1 MHAAFFFRRILLKP
15 NIMEI
20 PVPKRPSFW
29 QSATFKLII
38 IGLLILIMLVPG
50 AMIRNLIN
58 EREQTQ
64 LEVLSEIGSKWG
76 YGQTINGPV
85 LSIPYYHYIE
95 QDEKQYR
102 EIRFA
107 HFLPGQLEVEADV
120 TPEIRYRGIYKTVVY
135 NTMLKVSGSF
145 DFPDTDELKIERT
158 AVLPDDAF
166 VQVGITDMR
175 GIQQVLPFGWNQ
187 QVLEVEPGIPTDDI
201 SASGFHV
208 RISLEE
214 GDHFDFQFEL
224 NLNGSDHLYFV
235 PVGKSTN
242 IRMRSPW
249 KHPRFDGAFL
259 PDKRD
264 ISDGGFEASWKVLH
278 LNRNYPQS
286 WKGSAF
292 HTEDSAFGC
301 YLILPVDQYQKTM
314 RSAKY
319 AIMFI
324 ALTFMIFFFVE
335 ILNKRRIHP
344 VQYLIVGLSISI
356 FYVLLLSLGEQVG
369 FNLSYL
375 ISSVA
380 IVGLITAYAAS
391 IFRYSKLTIVLGI
404 CLALL
409 YVFLFILIQLQDYA
423 LLLGSIGLFIAMG
436 LIMYTSRNVDW
447 YSANSLKNQ
456 DKNIGF

>member
-1 MHAAFFFRRILLKP
+1 
-15 NIMEI
+15 MEI

-29 QSATFKLII
+29 QSVTFKLII
-38 IGLLILIMLVPG
+38 IGLLILIMLIPG
-50 AMIRNLIN
+50 AMIRNLIS

-64 LEVLSEIGSKWG
+64 LDVISEIGSKWG

-95 QDEKQYR
+95 QDDKQYR

-107 HFLPGQLEVEADV
+107 HFLPGELVVDADI

-135 NTMLKVSGSF
+135 NTMLKISGSF
-145 DFPDTDELKIERT
+145 DFPDTDKLKIERSL
-158 AVLPDDAF
+158 VLMDDALL
-166 VQVGITDMR
+166 QVGITDMR
-175 GIQQVLPFGWNQ
+175 GIQQVLPFEWNQ
-187 QVLEVEPGIPTDDI
+187 QELEVEPGIPTGDI
-201 SASGFHV
+201 SGSGFHV
-208 RISLEE
+208 KISLEE
-214 GDHFDFQFEL
+214 RDRFDFQFEL

-242 IRMRSPW
+242 IRMKSSWR
-249 KHPRFDGAFL
+249 HPRFDGAFL

-264 ISDGGFEASWKVLH
+264 ISDDGFEASWNVLH

-286 WKGSAF
+286 WKGSAY
-292 HTEDSAFGC
+292 HTEESAFGC
-301 YLILPVDQYQKTM
+301 FLILPVDQYQKTM

-335 ILNKRRIHP
+335 ILNRRRIHP
-344 VQYLIVGLSISI
+344 VQYLLVGLSISI
-356 FYVLLLSLGEQVG
+356 FYVLLLSLGEQIG

-375 ISSVA
+375 ISGVG

-391 IFRYSKLTIVLGI
+391 IFRHLKLTMILGI
-404 CLALL
+404 CLVLL

-423 LLLGSIGLFIAMG
+423 LLLGSIGLFVAMG

-447 YSANSLKNQ
+447 YSTTSLKNQ
-456 DKNIGF
+456 DQQIGF

>member
-1 MHAAFFFRRILLKP
+1 
-15 NIMEI
+15 MEI

-29 QSATFKLII
+29 QSVTFKLII
-38 IGLLILIMLVPG
+38 IGLLILIMLIPG
-50 AMIRNLIN
+50 AMIRGLIS

-64 LEVLSEIGSKWG
+64 LDVISEIGSKWG
-76 YGQTINGPV
+76 YGQTLNGPV

-95 QDEKQYR
+95 QDDKQFR

-107 HFLPGQLEVEADV
+107 HFLPGVLEVDAVV

-135 NTMLKVSGSF
+135 NSVLKVSGFF
-145 DFPDTDELKIERT
+145 DFPDTDKLKIERGSI
-158 AVLPDDAF
+158 LPDDAF

-175 GIQQVLPFGWNQ
+175 GIQQALSFKWNQ
-187 QVLEVEPGIPTDDI
+187 QALDVEPGIPTGDI
-201 SASGFHV
+201 SGSGFHV
-208 RISLEE
+208 KLSLEE
-214 GDHFDFQFEL
+214 RGRFDFQFEV

-242 IRMRSPW
+242 IRMNSSW
-249 KHPRFDGAFL
+249 GHPRFDGAFL

-264 ISDGGFEASWKVLH
+264 ITDGGFEAAWNVLH

-286 WKGSAF
+286 WKGSAY
-292 HTEDSAFGC
+292 HTEESAFGC
-301 YLILPVDQYQKTM
+301 FLILPVDQYRKTM

-335 ILNKRRIHP
+335 ILNRRRIHP
-344 VQYLIVGLSISI
+344 VQYLLVGLSISI
-356 FYVLLLSLGEQVG
+356 FYVLLLSLGEQIG

-375 ISSVA
+375 VSSVA
-380 IVGLITAYAAS
+380 IVCLITAYAAG
-391 IFRYSKLTIVLGI
+391 IFRHFKLTMILGI
-404 CLALL
+404 CLVLL
-409 YVFLFILIQLQDYA
+409 YAFLFILIQLQDYA

-447 YSANSLKNQ
+447 YSTTSLKNQ
-456 DKNIGF
+456 DKQIGF

>member
-1 MHAAFFFRRILLKP
+1 
-15 NIMEI
+15 MEI

-29 QSATFKLII
+29 QSVTFKLII
-38 IGLLILIMLVPG
+38 IGLLILIMLIPG
-50 AMIRNLIN
+50 AMIRNLIS

-64 LEVLSEIGSKWG
+64 VDVISEIGSKWG

-95 QDEKQYR
+95 QDDKQYR

-107 HFLPGQLEVEADV
+107 HFLPGELVVDADI

-135 NTMLKVSGSF
+135 NTVLKISGSF
-145 DFPDTDELKIERT
+145 DFPDTDKLKIERSL
-158 AVLPDDAF
+158 VLMDDALL
-166 VQVGITDMR
+166 QVGITDMR
-175 GIQQVLPFGWNQ
+175 GIQQVLPFEWNQ
-187 QVLEVEPGIPTDDI
+187 QELEVEPGIPTGDI
-201 SASGFHV
+201 SSSGFHV
-208 RISLEE
+208 KISLEE
-214 GDHFDFQFEL
+214 RDRFDFQFEL

-242 IRMRSPW
+242 ILMKSSWR
-249 KHPRFDGAFL
+249 HPRFDGAFL

-264 ISDGGFEASWKVLH
+264 ISDDGFEASWNVLH

-286 WKGSAF
+286 WKGYAY
-292 HTEDSAFGC
+292 HTEESAFGSF
-301 YLILPVDQYQKTM
+301 LILPVDQFQKTM

-335 ILNKRRIHP
+335 ILNRRRIHP
-344 VQYLIVGLSISI
+344 VQYLLVGLSISI
-356 FYVLLLSLGEQVG
+356 FYVLLLSLGEQIG

-375 ISSVA
+375 ISGVA

-391 IFRYSKLTIVLGI
+391 IFRHLKLTMILGI
-404 CLALL
+404 CLILL

-447 YSANSLKNQ
+447 YSTTSLKNQ
-456 DKNIGF
+456 DQQIGF

>member
-1 MHAAFFFRRILLKP
+1 
-15 NIMEI
+15 MEI

-29 QSATFKLII
+29 QSVTFKLII
-38 IGLLILIMLVPG
+38 IGLLILIMLIPG
-50 AMIRNLIN
+50 AMIRNLIS

-64 LEVLSEIGSKWG
+64 VDVISEIGSKWG
-76 YGQTINGPV
+76 YGQTVNGPV

-95 QDEKQYR
+95 QDDKQYR

-107 HFLPGQLEVEADV
+107 HFLPGELVVDADI

-135 NTMLKVSGSF
+135 NTVLKISGSF
-145 DFPDTDELKIERT
+145 DFPDTDKLKIERSS
-158 AVLPDDAF
+158 VLMDDALL
-166 VQVGITDMR
+166 QVGITDMR
-175 GIQQVLPFGWNQ
+175 GIQQVLPFEWNQ
-187 QVLEVEPGIPTDDI
+187 QELEVEPGIPTGDI
-201 SASGFHV
+201 SGSGFHV
-208 RISLEE
+208 KISLEE
-214 GDHFDFQFEL
+214 RDRFDFQFEL

-242 IRMRSPW
+242 IRMKSSWR
-249 KHPRFDGAFL
+249 HPRFDGAFL

-264 ISDGGFEASWKVLH
+264 ISDDGFEASWNVLH

-286 WKGSAF
+286 WKGSAY
-292 HTEDSAFGC
+292 HTEESAFGC
-301 YLILPVDQYQKTM
+301 FLILPVDQYQKTM

-335 ILNKRRIHP
+335 ILNRRRIHP
-344 VQYLIVGLSISI
+344 VQYLLVGLSISI
-356 FYVLLLSLGEQVG
+356 FYVLLLSLGEQIG

-375 ISSVA
+375 ISGVA

-391 IFRYSKLTIVLGI
+391 IFRHLKLTMILGI
-404 CLALL
+404 CLVLL

-423 LLLGSIGLFIAMG
+423 LLLGSIGLFVAMG

-447 YSANSLKNQ
+447 YSTTSLKNQ
-456 DKNIGF
+456 DQQIGF

>member
-1 MHAAFFFRRILLKP
+1 
-15 NIMEI
+15 MEI

-29 QSATFKLII
+29 QSVTFKLII
-38 IGLLILIMLVPG
+38 IGLLILIMLIPG
-50 AMIRNLIN
+50 AMIRNLIS

-64 LEVLSEIGSKWG
+64 VDVISEIGSKWG

-95 QDEKQYR
+95 QDDKQYR

-107 HFLPGQLEVEADV
+107 HFLPGELVVDADI

-135 NTMLKVSGSF
+135 NTVLKISGSF
-145 DFPDTDELKIERT
+145 DFPDTDKLKIERSL
-158 AVLPDDAF
+158 VLMDDALL
-166 VQVGITDMR
+166 QVGITDMR
-175 GIQQVLPFGWNQ
+175 GIQQVLPFEWNQ
-187 QVLEVEPGIPTDDI
+187 QELEVEPGIPTGDI
-201 SASGFHV
+201 SSSGFHV
-208 RISLEE
+208 KISLEE
-214 GDHFDFQFEL
+214 RDRFDFQFEL

-242 IRMRSPW
+242 IRMKSSWR
-249 KHPRFDGAFL
+249 HPRFDGAFL

-264 ISDGGFEASWKVLH
+264 ISDDGFEASWNVLH

-286 WKGSAF
+286 WKGYAY
-292 HTEDSAFGC
+292 HTEESAFGC
-301 YLILPVDQYQKTM
+301 FLILPVDQYQKAM

-335 ILNKRRIHP
+335 ILNRRRIHP
-344 VQYLIVGLSISI
+344 VQYLLVGLSISI
-356 FYVLLLSLGEQVG
+356 FYVLLLSLGEQIG

-375 ISSVA
+375 ISGVA

-391 IFRYSKLTIVLGI
+391 IFRHLKLTMILGI
-404 CLALL
+404 CLVLL

-447 YSANSLKNQ
+447 YSTTSLKNQ
-456 DKNIGF
+456 DQQIGF

>member
-1 MHAAFFFRRILLKP
+1 M
-15 NIMEI
+15 
-20 PVPKRPSFW
+20 
-29 QSATFKLII
+29 LI
-38 IGLLILIMLVPG
+38 PG
-50 AMIRNLIN
+50 AMIRNLIS

-64 LEVLSEIGSKWG
+64 VDVISEIGSKWG

-95 QDEKQYR
+95 QDDKQYR

-107 HFLPGQLEVEADV
+107 HFLPGELVVDADI

-135 NTMLKVSGSF
+135 NTVLKISGSF
-145 DFPDTDELKIERT
+145 DFPDTDKLKIERSL
-158 AVLPDDAF
+158 VLMDDALL
-166 VQVGITDMR
+166 QVGITDMR
-175 GIQQVLPFGWNQ
+175 GIQQVLPFEWNQ
-187 QVLEVEPGIPTDDI
+187 QELEVEPGIPTGDI
-201 SASGFHV
+201 SGSGFHV
-208 RISLEE
+208 KISLEE
-214 GDHFDFQFEL
+214 RDRFDFQFEL

-242 IRMRSPW
+242 IRMKSSWR
-249 KHPRFDGAFL
+249 HPRFDGAFL

-264 ISDGGFEASWKVLH
+264 ISDDGFEASWNVLH

-286 WKGSAF
+286 WKGSAY
-292 HTEDSAFGC
+292 HTEESAFGC
-301 YLILPVDQYQKTM
+301 FLILPVDQYQKTM

-335 ILNKRRIHP
+335 ILNRRRIHP
-344 VQYLIVGLSISI
+344 VQYLLVGLSISI
-356 FYVLLLSLGEQVG
+356 FYVLLLSLGEQIG

-375 ISSVA
+375 ISGVA

-391 IFRYSKLTIVLGI
+391 IFRHLKLTMILGI
-404 CLALL
+404 CLVLL

-423 LLLGSIGLFIAMG
+423 LLLGSIGLFVAMG

-447 YSANSLKNQ
+447 YSTTSLKNQ
-456 DKNIGF
+456 DQQIGF

>member
-1 MHAAFFFRRILLKP
+1 
-15 NIMEI
+15 MEI

-29 QSATFKLII
+29 QSVTFKLIL
-38 IGLLILIMLVPG
+38 IGLLILIMLIPV

-64 LEVLSEIGSKWG
+64 QGVISEIDSKWG
-76 YGQTINGPV
+76 YAQTLNGPV
-85 LSIPYYHYIE
+85 LSIPYYYYVE
-95 QDEKQYR
+95 QDDKQYR

-107 HFLPGQLEVEADV
+107 HFLPGELEVVADV

-135 NTMLKVSGSF
+135 NTLMKVSGTF
-145 DFPDTDELKIERT
+145 DFPDTDKLKIDRRS
-158 AVLPDDAF
+158 VLPDDAF

-175 GIQQVLPFGWNQ
+175 GIQQALSFEWDQ
-187 QVLEVEPGIPTDDI
+187 QVLEVEPGIPTSDI
-201 SASGFHV
+201 SSSGFHV
-208 RISLEE
+208 KIPLEE
-214 GDHFDFQFEL
+214 RDRFDFQFDI

-235 PVGKSTN
+235 PVGKSTS
-242 IRMRSPW
+242 IRMRSSW
-249 KHPRFDGAFL
+249 EHPRFDGAFL

-264 ISDGGFEASWKVLH
+264 ISDTGFEATWNVLH

-286 WKGSAF
+286 WKGSAYQ
-292 HTEDSAFGC
+292 TEASAFGC

-335 ILNKRRIHP
+335 TLNKRRIHP
-344 VQYLIVGLSISI
+344 VQYLLVGLSISI
-356 FYVLLLSLGEQVG
+356 FYVLLLSLGEQIG

-380 IVGLITAYAAS
+380 IVALITAYAAS
-391 IFRYSKLTIVLGI
+391 IFRHLKLTMILGI
-404 CLALL
+404 CLAIL

-423 LLLGSIGLFIAMG
+423 LLLGSLGLFVAMG
-436 LIMYTSRNVDW
+436 GIMYTSRKVDW
-447 YSANSLKNQ
+447 YSSTFLKNQ
-456 DKNIGF
+456 DKQIGF

>member
-1 MHAAFFFRRILLKP
+1 
-15 NIMEI
+15 MEI

-29 QSATFKLII
+29 QSVTFKLII
-38 IGLLILIMLVPG
+38 IGLLMLIMLIPG
-50 AMIRNLIN
+50 AMILNLIS

-64 LEVLSEIGSKWG
+64 LDVISEIGSKWG
-76 YGQTINGPV
+76 YGQTFNGPV

-95 QDEKQYR
+95 QDDKPYR

-107 HFLPGQLEVEADV
+107 HFLPGELEIDANV
-120 TPEIRYRGIYKTVVY
+120 TPHIRSRGIYKTVVY
-135 NTMLKVSGSF
+135 NTLLKVSGSF
-145 DFPDTDELKIERT
+145 DFPDTDKLKIERSS
-158 AVLPDDAF
+158 VLMDDAF

-175 GIQQVLPFGWNQ
+175 GIQQALPFEWNQ
-187 QVLEVEPGIPTDDI
+187 QTLEVEPGLPTVDI
-201 SASGFHV
+201 SGSGFHV
-208 RISLEE
+208 KISLEE
-214 GDHFDFQFEL
+214 RVRCDFQFEL

-242 IRMRSPW
+242 IRMKSPW
-249 KHPRFDGAFL
+249 RHPRFDGAFL

-264 ISDGGFEASWKVLH
+264 VSDGGFEAVWNVLH

-286 WKGSAF
+286 WKGSAY
-292 HTEDSAFGC
+292 HTEESAFGC
-301 YLILPVDQYQKTM
+301 FLILPVDQYRKTM

-335 ILNKRRIHP
+335 ILNRRRIHP
-344 VQYLIVGLSISI
+344 VQYLLVGLSISI
-356 FYVLLLSLGEQVG
+356 FYVLLLSLGEQIG

-375 ISSVA
+375 VSSVA
-380 IVGLITAYAAS
+380 IVCLITAYAAS
-391 IFRYSKLTIVLGI
+391 IFRNFKLTLILGL
-404 CLALL
+404 CLVLL
-409 YVFLFILIQLQDYA
+409 YAFLFILIQLQDYA

-447 YSANSLKNQ
+447 YSTTFLKNQ
-456 DKNIGF
+456 DKQIGF